1 MNKHRSYT
9 QADEIPVNDGDGGW
23 VGVNDLLDPAQLEP
37 GYCASAINLTFRNGV
52 ASPRL
57 GIVPSPHLNTMVGDS
72 PMPLFPVFGIG
83 KFSDVSGEE
92 WVIFAAQGAVFRV
105 RYGVQPIQVIVE
117 GNPLVQDTVEFVQCF
132 NTLIMFR
139 SDILPPLVLT
149 NLEEGFK
156 TIVLV
161 TNTITGPGTYN
172 VLDGTEQIPSSTTG
186 LFFAN
191 RLLVPYNRDLI
202 AVSDYLNY
210 TRYSPTLADFRIN
223 QGSADKLVSLYKFN
237 ESTILCF
244 KDNSVWAVSNVYG
257 DLSAIRQDLITSE
270 YGLVAKNTVV
280 SVGSDVWFLSQR
292 GVASITQTIQNK
304 LQGVSGVISKDIVGT
319 IARINWKYADLATA
333 IYHDDKYYL
342 AVPLDDAS
350 VVNVGGTINGVP
362 NGSSFVGVNNAIL
375 VFDFITKAWSGIF
388 SGSSVMVKTFILILV
403 DGKLR
408 LAFHSNDGFINLM
421 EETLVDCVRNTSN
434 EGIVPTEI
442 ETTILTRGYKGNE
455 LLEDWRRWTGIE
467 VDISTFNPKYS
478 VFVIRDG
485 VNETTSVITD
495 RTKSSTK
502 YMYPYDK
509 ADWVASNV
517 NNDFST
523 EGREDY
529 SISGIGI
536 ADPGT
541 GIKVG
546 SNLLQAELHQLVK
559 ERYRISQSG
568 RSIQVKLVGTRGR
581 IILKSVKVAGRAG
594 VRNYGTLS

>member
-23 VGVNDLLDPAQLEP
+23 VGVNDLLDPVQLEP
-37 GYCASAINLTFRNGV
+37 GYCASAINLTFRNGL
-52 ASPRL
+52 ATPRL
-57 GIVPSPHLNTMVGDS
+57 GIVALAQLNTVVASS
-72 PMPLFPVFGIG
+72 PLPMFPVYGIG
-83 KFSDVSGEE
+83 KFSDAQGEE
-92 WVIFAAQGAVFRV
+92 WIIFAAQGAVFRLQ
-105 RYGVQPIQVIVE
+105 YGVQPIQIIVAGDE
-117 GNPLVQDTVEFVQCF
+117 QIQYPVEFVQCF

-139 SDILPPLVLT
+139 SETLSPLVMT
-149 NLEEGFK
+149 SLEGGFK
-156 TIVLV
+156 AIDLIP
-161 TNTITGPGTYN
+161 NTVTGPGTYN
-172 VLDGTEQIPSSTTG
+172 PLDGTQQIPSSTTG

-270 YGLVAKNTVV
+270 YGLVAPKTVV
-280 SVGSDVWFLSQR
+280 SIGSDVWFLSQR
-292 GVASITQTIQNK
+292 GVASVTQTIQNK
-304 LQGVSGVISKDIVGT
+304 LQGVSGVISKDIGGT
-319 IARINWKYADLATA
+319 IARINWKYAHLSTS

-350 VVNVGGTINGVP
+350 VVNVGGTINGVL

-388 SGSSVMVKTFILILV
+388 MGPSVMVKSFILV
-403 DGKLR
+403 NVAGKLR
-408 LAFHSNDGFINLM
+408 LAFHSEDGFICLM
-421 EETLVDCVRNTSN
+421 EETLSDCTRNISN
-434 EGIVPTEI
+434 QCIVPTEI
-442 ETTILTRGYKGNE
+442 ETTIQTRAYKGNE

-478 VFVIRDG
+478 VSVIRDG
-485 VNETTSVITD
+485 VNESTSVIID

-529 SISGIGI
+529 AISGIGI
-536 ADPGT
+536 TDPGT
-541 GIKVG
+541 GIQIG
-546 SNLLQAELHQLVK
+546 LNLLQPELHQSVK